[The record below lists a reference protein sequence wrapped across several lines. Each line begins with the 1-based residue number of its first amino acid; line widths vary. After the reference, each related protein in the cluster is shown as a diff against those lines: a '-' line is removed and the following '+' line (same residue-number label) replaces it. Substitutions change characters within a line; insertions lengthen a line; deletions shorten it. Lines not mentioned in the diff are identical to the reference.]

1 MANTIDFTNK
11 HFHVNIEILNEEK
24 IVQDI
29 NLYQLL
35 KFYAK
40 NWIWIVSIT
49 LTSLVLGI
57 IFCNFIQTPM
67 YKSEATLLLVRSNS
81 LASGTSQDTVL
92 INNYIEL
99 FKSRRV
105 LDPVIEKQKL
115 NIAYDEMAGLVEAS
129 NSKSTEVI
137 KVAVSTTDAEK
148 SKSFLEEAVIS
159 FKAQVKQLYKLDNVK
174 VVDSASL
181 ASKSYNINKGLTILL
196 STVAGF
202 LFIIIILFFV
212 YDFRI
217 STKSKKTSDEP
228 TDDGEL
234 VVENVDVLIQPD
246 DVLRIPEIK
255 NDTPNNAAVVEPKAN
270 PSTYT
275 NTLRARDR
283 LFQASYPRERNIR
296 R

>member
-1 MANTIDFTNK
+1 M
-11 HFHVNIEILNEEK
+11 
-24 IVQDI
+24 QDI

-40 NWIWIVSIT
+40 NWIWIVSVT
-49 LTSLVLGI
+49 LISLVFGV

-115 NIAYDEMAGLVEAS
+115 NIAYDEMASLVEAS

-181 ASKSYNINKGLTILL
+181 ASKPYNINKGLTILL
-196 STVAGF
+196 SVAAGF
-202 LFIIIILFFV
+202 LFIIIVLFFI
-212 YDFRI
+212 YDFKILAKAR
-217 STKSKKTSDEP
+217 KATSAAAEEDEL
-228 TDDGEL
+228 TAEA
-234 VVENVDVLIQPD
+234 VEMTVQQDSALQVT
-246 DVLRIPEIK
+246 EIK
-255 NDTPNNAAVVEPKAN
+255 EALAENLVTTEPKASS
-270 PSTYT
+270 STYS

-283 LFQASYPRERNIR
+283 LFQTSYPRERNIR

>member
-1 MANTIDFTNK
+1 M
-11 HFHVNIEILNEEK
+11 
-24 IVQDI
+24 QDI